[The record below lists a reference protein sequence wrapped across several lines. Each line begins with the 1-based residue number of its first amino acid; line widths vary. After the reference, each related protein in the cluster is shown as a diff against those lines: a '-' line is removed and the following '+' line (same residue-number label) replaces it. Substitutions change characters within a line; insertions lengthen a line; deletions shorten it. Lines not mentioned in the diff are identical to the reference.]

1 LAPETAPRPELAGMA
16 LGVVSIGQNL
26 GMLMGPPLVASA
38 AAGGNWAS
46 GTYPII
52 AASVVAIAA
61 ALFMRMDRAGGQ
73 SR

>member
-38 AAGGNWAS
+38 AAGGNWIN
-46 GTYPII
+46 GTYPVI
-52 AASVVAIAA
+52 AASVVAIVA
-61 ALFMRMDRAGGQ
+61 ALLMRMRREPV
-73 SR
+73 S